1 MPNKLKNQP
10 LFLVRSVR
18 EVQSQGKPLLPKLN
32 RQVNTENLNLPKH
45 KFTCKNLY
53 GNQWRGKENSSGN
66 DKLLEAHVDKSE
78 SLKFQED
85 SVIGCPPHFCDL
97 SLLEQSG
104 SHSNYQRK
112 SSWCLSASLGKRNH
126 SEICWSTPYS

>member
-45 KFTCKNLY
+45 KFTCKKLY
-53 GNQWRGKENSSGN
+53 GNQCRGKENSSGN

-85 SVIGCPPHFCDL
+85 SVIGCPPTFL
-97 SLLEQSG
+97 
-104 SHSNYQRK
+104 
-112 SSWCLSASLGKRNH
+112 
-126 SEICWSTPYS
+126 